1 MFLSADLS
9 SPSGSGG
16 GWQRGDLAAS
26 LFDSQ
31 LGGNFDFDA
40 ASLFLRSEFMRL
52 YYFSSA
58 GQFEA
63 ALPPSPLLG
72 EDPLATPRHQVG
84 FWKEGRGNKGM
95 EVTGLCLYSM
105 ERDRLEEGG
114 GRTKLEAGK
123 DRGE

>member
-26 LFDSQ
+26 RFDSQ
-31 LGGNFDFDA
+31 LGGNFDFDP

-63 ALPPSPLLG
+63 ALLPSPLTG
-72 EDPLATPRHQVG
+72 ESPPSTPKQQTG
-84 FWKEGRGNKGM
+84 FWKEGRVNKRM

-105 ERDRLEEGG
+105 ECDRLEEG
-114 GRTKLEAGK
+114 
-123 DRGE
+123 RGEDKAWGR